1 MIRFLIGLLKVC
13 KIIGIILWSITVNF
27 IRLCFKRTQPKPNF
41 TYDIVL
47 ITGAA
52 QGLGKELALQFS
64 ECGATVVLWDIN
76 ETKLRQT
83 CSEITAQ
90 GREAFGYVVDCSKKE
105 QIYKAAEQVRD
116 EVDFESLLTLDDGE
130 QLCKDIVLITGAAQ
144 GLGKELAQQFSEHG
158 ATVVLWDINETKL
171 RQTCSEITAQ
181 GRKAFSY
188 VVNVAKKE
196 NKFMRQQSK
205 SEKMSSVVLLLFLW
219 DINETKLRQTCSEIT
234 AQGREAFGFVVDCSK
249 KEQIYEMQKRSK
261 MRLVMSP
268 CW

>member
-1 MIRFLIGLLKVC
+1 MIWFLIGLLRVC

-27 IRLCFKRTQPKPNF
+27 IRLCFKQIQPKPNF

-64 ECGATVVLWDIN
+64 EHGATVVLWDIN

-116 EVDFESLLTLDDGE
+116 EVGNVSVLVNNAG
-130 QLCKDIVLITGAAQ
+130 IVTANTIVD
-144 GLGKELAQQFSEHG
+144 
-158 ATVVLWDINETKL
+158 ATEEKTDLVF
-171 RQTCSEITAQ
+171 R
-181 GRKAFSY
+181 
-188 VVNVAKKE
+188 VNTMA
-196 NKFMRQQSK
+196 S
-205 SEKMSSVVLLLFLW
+205 
-219 DINETKLRQTCSEIT
+219 
-234 AQGREAFGFVVDCSK
+234 FVVSN
-249 KEQIYEMQKRSK
+249 
-261 MRLVMSP
+261 L
-268 CW
+268 